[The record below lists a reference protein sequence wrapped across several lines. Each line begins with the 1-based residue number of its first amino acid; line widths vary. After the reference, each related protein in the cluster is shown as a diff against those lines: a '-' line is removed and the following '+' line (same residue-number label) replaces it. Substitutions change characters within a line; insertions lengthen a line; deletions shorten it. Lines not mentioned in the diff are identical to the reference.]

1 MSFEGEF
8 AHYEPL
14 RRIFSNEKVQKF
26 LDELQ
31 VQDISS
37 QADIVLG
44 KVIKKTDLPVTN
56 NQQPDLILAIDGSVA
71 EGTVNKGFPSANFG
85 CITVASVLMDLKKI
99 RVIEQQKFPNP
110 QDVVDTESASSIEA
124 IFPGCNVIRQGEKDA
139 KSYFR
144 KTLYEEL
151 KNNYA
156 FPNGGE
162 SLLETYEYLLDIK
175 CNQLGGMGRLPKSPI
190 DGVDE
195 DMTVQYGEYPCPYTG
210 EPLYSTDAL
219 RLHELLNPSGTNGEL
234 FGQVMATF
242 EKLWFVNVLRS
253 FEKKNWL
260 ATLRRVAFFVD
271 GPLAVFSTSS
281 WLAKS
286 ITVELR
292 RLNKLQKE
300 INHQDM
306 IILGVEKSG
315 TFFNHFQDL
324 DMNKEGVVDY
334 FPREAALLLD
344 DEYIKKHIEFSE
356 STKPYGED
364 TYFGRKFF
372 YKASSGQKIV
382 PVIASYSDYERDI
395 LTALPEQFSR
405 LRDVMDLL
413 DQLVS
418 SRYQNSITPLI
429 SAHAEAA
436 IPFNLGQK
444 LFEQIAREIREK
456 GQ

>member
-26 LDELQ
+26 LDELK
-31 VQDISS
+31 VQDVSS
-37 QADIVLG
+37 QADVALSKIT
-44 KVIKKTDLPVTN
+44 KKSDLLVSN
-56 NQQPDLILAIDGSVA
+56 NQQPDLILAIDGSYA

-85 CITVASVLMDLKKI
+85 CVTVASVLMDLKKI
-99 RVIEQQKFPNP
+99 RAIEQQKFPNP
-110 QDVVDTESASSIEA
+110 QDVLNTESASSIEA
-124 IFPGCNVIRQGEKDA
+124 IFPGCNVIKAGEKDS

-151 KNNYA
+151 KNNTA

-175 CNQLGGMGRLPKSPI
+175 MNQHGGMGRKPKSPI
-190 DGVDE
+190 DGVE
-195 DMTVQYGEYPCPYTG
+195 DDMIIQHGQYSCPHTG
-210 EPLYSTDAL
+210 EPLFSTDAL
-219 RLHELLNPSGTNGEL
+219 RLHELLNSSGTNGEL

-242 EKLWFVNVLRS
+242 EKLWFINVLRS
-253 FEKKNWL
+253 FERKNWL
-260 ATLRRVAFFVD
+260 ATLRRVAFFLD

-286 ITVELR
+286 IIVELK
-292 RLNKLQKE
+292 RLNQKQKE
-300 INHQDM
+300 LNGQDI
-306 IILGVEKSG
+306 IILGAEKTG

-324 DMNKEGVVDY
+324 DTNKEGVSDY

-344 DEYIKKHIEFSE
+344 DEYIKQHIEFSE

-372 YKASSGQKIV
+372 YKAASGQKIV
-382 PVIASYSDYERDI
+382 PVVASYSDYERDI
-395 LTALPEQFSR
+395 STANVDQFSR

-413 DQLVS
+413 DKLVS
-418 SRYQNSITPLI
+418 NRYPNSITPLI

-436 IPFNLGQK
+436 IPFNMGQK

-456 GQ
+456 C